1 MSDDTA
7 IWHRVLKMHGY
18 QILGAVLREWRKENV
33 IVTTVYTLF
42 QDVVVDA
49 QILHILLKLPRVTKN
64 KIDSSGIEVT
74 VKELTENDNARV
86 KELSTS
92 VTRHTHHIPTC

>member
-1 MSDDTA
+1 MDIKFWEPFSENGGKKTSSS
-7 IWHRVLKMHGY
+7 RLY
-18 QILGAVLREWRKENV
+18 ILSSG
-33 IVTTVYTLF
+33 
-42 QDVVVDA
+42 DVVDP

-74 VKELTENDNARV
+74 VKELTENENARV

-92 VTRHTHHIPTC
+92 VPHHHTYHMSNF